1 MVYGIQTFLQINF
14 TNDGIIS
21 YDIRNNSI
29 LVAIVFQDWMAQ
41 VSKIYY
47 CSMLIA
53 TNLHEDK
60 MNSIHHG
67 ALDDIMIQL

>member
-21 YDIRNNSI
+21 YEIRNNGI

-41 VSKIYY
+41 VSKNTTAH
-47 CSMLIA
+47 IA
-53 TNLHEDK
+53 TNLQEDK

-67 ALDDIMIQL
+67 ALDDIMVQL